1 MTTLDQGQRSTRTTF
16 DCLGSTCMKWMPSG
30 ELSDVDQARIMER
43 LAEVDANLSEN
54 RQAGGTLLGQR

>member
-1 MTTLDQGQRSTRTTF
+1 
-16 DCLGSTCMKWMPSG
+16 MKWMPSG